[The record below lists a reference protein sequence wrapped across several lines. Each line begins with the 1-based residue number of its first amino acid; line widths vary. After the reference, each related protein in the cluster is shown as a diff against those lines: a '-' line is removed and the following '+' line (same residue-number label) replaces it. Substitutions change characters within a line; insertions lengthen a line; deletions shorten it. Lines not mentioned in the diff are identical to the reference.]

1 VATAVTTAAA
11 RRNFI
16 GGKHIKLTV
25 KISLAATLIAASL
38 LLALATLPPTFA
50 ANKPIIWKPVDN
62 AILEIKGRKPPKN
75 WNVLEDEKD
84 KDRVLVEL
92 DNRYLVLNAK
102 TKQVFEML
110 PSQLQAHGK
119 NFRSADPAE
128 SERALPSDDW
138 DMRDLGPAE
147 RIEVRL
153 SADNTILDVQLP
165 HPLNLRVPLH

>member
-1 VATAVTTAAA
+1 MRTANISLLIAWAAA
-11 RRNFI
+11 F
-16 GGKHIKLTV
+16 
-25 KISLAATLIAASL
+25 L
-38 LLALATLPPTFA
+38 LLALIAQPRAFA

-102 TKQVFEML
+102 TKQVFEMS
-110 PSQLQAHGK
+110 PAQLQPHGK
-119 NFRSADPAE
+119 NFQSADPSE
-128 SERALPSDDW
+128 SQRALPSDNW